1 MPLPYYK
8 CDRCK
13 TSYAT
18 CETAEKCEKSHFSAV
33 FVKEIAYS
41 IGPYPIRVAIIFA
54 DGYEVEYMIDDCSR
68 RRSDV
73 CNESAKTG

>member
-1 MPLPYYK
+1 MPLKYYK

-18 CETAEKCEKSHFSAV
+18 YETAEIV
-33 FVKEIAYS
+33 YS

-54 DGYEVEYMIDDCSR
+54 NGYEVEYMIDDCSR
-68 RRSDV
+68 KRSDV
-73 CNESAKTG
+73 CDESAKTG